1 MSRACYLPYETIK
14 DGRMRQEMPAADFFR
29 SLGLF
34 VVKDFFDGA
43 WCERLRLEASL
54 AQKGRATVVKKSA
67 ERLDE
72 GVRKTKWAG
81 VSAPTISAVQAHLLA
96 VKPRLESHFNVQLVG
111 CEEPQFLAYKAGDF
125 FRPHRDNADDPDAYA
140 YVRERQVSA
149 VIFLNSGAEARG
161 AESYAGG
168 ALTFYGLVNDQPWK
182 AYGFPLVGERGLL
195 IAFRSDVLHEVT
207 VVTRGERY
215 SIVTWFF

>member
-1 MSRACYLPYETIK
+1 ML
-14 DGRMRQEMPAADFFR
+14 AADFFR

-34 VVKDFFDGA
+34 VAKDFFDMA
-43 WCERLRLEASL
+43 WCERLRLEASS
-54 AQKGRATVVKKSA
+54 ASKSHATVVKKSI

-81 VSAPTISAVQAHLLA
+81 VSAPTISAVKARLLA
-96 VKPRLESHFNVQLVG
+96 VKPRLESHFNVQLAG

-125 FRPHRDNADDPDAYA
+125 FRAHRDNADDPDAYA

-149 VIFLNSGAEARG
+149 VIFLNSEAEALG
-161 AESYAGG
+161 PESYAGG
-168 ALTFYGLVNDQPWK
+168 ALTFYGLIDDQPWK
-182 AYGFPLVGERGLL
+182 TYGFPLVGERGVL

>member
-1 MSRACYLPYETIK
+1 
-14 DGRMRQEMPAADFFR
+14 MPAADFFH

-34 VVKDFFDGA
+34 VAKDFFDRA
-43 WCERLRLEASL
+43 WCERLRLEASS
-54 AQKGRATVVKKSA
+54 AQKSHATVAKKSA

-81 VSAPTISAVQAHLLA
+81 VSAPTISEVKARLLA
-96 VKPRLESHFNVQLVG
+96 VKPRLESHFNVKLAG

-125 FRPHRDNADDPDAYA
+125 FRPHQDHADDPDAYA

-149 VIFLNSGAEARG
+149 VIFLNSEAEALG
-161 AESYAGG
+161 PESYAGG
-168 ALTFYGLVNDQPWK
+168 ALTFYGLMDDQPWK

>member
-1 MSRACYLPYETIK
+1 
-14 DGRMRQEMPAADFFR
+14 MPAADFFR

-34 VVKDFFDGA
+34 VAKDFFDLA
-43 WCERLRLEASL
+43 WCERLQLEASS
-54 AQKGRATVVKKSA
+54 ASKSHATVVKKGI

-81 VSAPTISAVQAHLLA
+81 VSTPTISAVRAHLLA
-96 VKPRLESHFNVQLVG
+96 IKPRLESHFNVTLAD
-111 CEEPQFLAYKAGDF
+111 CEEPQFLTYKTGDF
-125 FRPHRDNADDPDAYA
+125 FRLHRDNADDPDAFA

-149 VIFLNSGAEARG
+149 VIFLNSAAEALG
-161 AESYAGG
+161 PESYGGG
-168 ALTFYGLVNDQPWK
+168 ALTFYGLIDDPCWK
-182 AYGFPLVGERGLL
+182 TYGLPLVGERGLL

-215 SIVTWFF
+215 SIVSWFF

>member
-1 MSRACYLPYETIK
+1 
-14 DGRMRQEMPAADFFR
+14 MPAGDFFR

-34 VVKDFFDGA
+34 VVKDFFDGV
-43 WCERLRLEASL
+43 WCEHLRREASS
-54 AQKGRATVVKKSA
+54 APKSRATVAKKSL

-81 VSAPTISAVQAHLLA
+81 LSTPTIAAVRARLLA
-96 VKPRLESHFNVQLVG
+96 VKPRLERHFNVTLAG

-125 FRPHRDNADDPDAYA
+125 FRLHRDNADDPDASA

-149 VIFLNSGAEARG
+149 VIFLNSAADARG
-161 AESYAGG
+161 PGAYGG
-168 ALTFYGLVNDQPWK
+168 GTLTFYGLIDDPCWRG
-182 AYGFPLVGERGLL
+182 YGFPLDGEQGLF

-207 VVTRGERY
+207 VVTGGERY